1 MLCKVIHFSDNKR
14 FCPQLFVAAHHFIH
28 EKEPADDGMLFFL
41 RMNEQHLSAV
51 ALWPTSSPPSL
62 TVRRFVRP
70 YNQQTY
76 TWGAPRVYVSFANN
90 QRPDFQSLL

>member
-41 RMNEQHLSAV
+41 RMNERDQRDR
-51 ALWPTSSPPSL
+51 SL
-62 TVRRFVRP
+62 IFF
-70 YNQQTY
+70 
-76 TWGAPRVYVSFANN
+76 S
-90 QRPDFQSLL
+90 